1 MPAAAAADRISAV
14 INRCVLGRGTAAAAP
29 PPGWFFTGGSAATY
43 WLMGVV
49 QKLVGWPVN
58 GLLARKFGM
67 VQLGV

>member
-1 MPAAAAADRISAV
+1 MPAAVAADRISAV
-14 INRCVLGRGTAAAAP
+14 INRCMLGRATATA
-29 PPGWFFTGGSAATY
+29 PPGWFLTGGSAATY

-67 VQLGV
+67 AQLRA